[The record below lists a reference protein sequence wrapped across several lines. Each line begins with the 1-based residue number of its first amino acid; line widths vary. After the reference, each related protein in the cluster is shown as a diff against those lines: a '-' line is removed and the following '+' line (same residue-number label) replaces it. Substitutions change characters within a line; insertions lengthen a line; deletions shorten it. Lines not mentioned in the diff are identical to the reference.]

1 VTEGGG
7 PPSSYLSKPFTK
19 RGAESKGI
27 DHCSSL
33 KLGRL
38 PSFGFDQSLSVT
50 LRYPCH
56 GNGVKINEP
65 MIIPTC
71 SLSQKPP
78 FCPAMYIRMIAFKA
92 NTMRPEK
99 LVTKFFPD
107 VEALLILYTLNS
119 GPYCCLRAGGDESA
133 LACSKRGFEALYIC
147 SGCRLKIA
155 LVSEPIAHCLQD
167 VTATWR

>member
-1 VTEGGG
+1 
-7 PPSSYLSKPFTK
+7 
-19 RGAESKGI
+19 
-27 DHCSSL
+27 
-33 KLGRL
+33 
-38 PSFGFDQSLSVT
+38 
-50 LRYPCH
+50 
-56 GNGVKINEP
+56 
-65 MIIPTC
+65 MIIHTC

-147 SGCRLKIA
+147 SGCKLKIA
-155 LVSEPIAHCLQD
+155 LVSEPIAHCL
-167 VTATWR
+167 